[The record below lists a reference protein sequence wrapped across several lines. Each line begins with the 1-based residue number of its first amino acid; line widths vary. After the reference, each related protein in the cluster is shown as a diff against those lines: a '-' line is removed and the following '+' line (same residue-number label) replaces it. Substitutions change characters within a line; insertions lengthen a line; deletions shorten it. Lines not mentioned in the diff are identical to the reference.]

1 MDILLRG
8 IVGSNAYG
16 LATRDSDVD
25 YMAVFMEPKETFLG
39 LHLVQDKDL
48 TVHNTSDEKDLTA
61 HEIGKF
67 MRLALKSNPS
77 ILELLWLPD
86 WAYTHISSQGE
97 ALLDSRHW
105 FASAELVKNA
115 YLGYATQQFKL
126 LERRGDFGSDLKKRT
141 EKHARHLYR
150 LLIQGFNLYR
160 SGELDVELCE
170 LDVARVR
177 EFGHRVG
184 NLGELDLAKSELE
197 YYERQFAEK
206 QPHVRHEANWDAA
219 NSLLVAF
226 RKEGYLA
233 PNW

>member
-16 LATRDSDVD
+16 LATMDSDVD
-25 YMAVFMEPKETFLG
+25 YMAVYMEPQEYFLG
-39 LHLVQDKDL
+39 LQLVQDKDL
-48 TVHNTSDEKDLTA
+48 TVHSTSDEKDLTA

-86 WAYTHISSQGE
+86 WAYTHISTHGE
-97 ALLDSRHW
+97 YLLDSRHW
-105 FASAELVKNA
+105 FASADLVKNA

-126 LERRGDFGSDLKKRT
+126 LERRGDFGSDMKKRT

-150 LLIQGFNLYR
+150 LLIQGFGLYR
-160 SGELDVELCE
+160 TGELAVELDAFE
-170 LDVARVR
+170 VAKVR

-184 NLGELDLAKSELE
+184 NQGELDLAKSELE
-197 YYERQFAEK
+197 YYEAQFKEK
-206 QPHVRHEANWDAA
+206 QPHIRHEANWDAA
-219 NSLLVAF
+219 NAMLVEF
-226 RKEGYLA
+226 RKEGHK
-233 PNW
+233 